1 MRVARNDLKQQ
12 QQHEGQ
18 RQTSNDDKH
27 PIFFGMRFGHR
38 ITECDSTAGCDST
51 MADGDSTLTRDHDS
65 TAMKHDSTAFGD
77 STATRDQ
84 QHGGMWYGQ
93 WTGCDSTVANGDST
107 LTKGHDST
115 AMKHDST
122 AFGESTAADKRS
134 TARRHVVWMGW
145 TADDVVC
152 YFILLEYSCFIF
164 DFTTLLRV

>member
-18 RQTSNDDKH
+18 RQQATTTN
-27 PIFFGMRFGHR
+27 IQFFGMRFGHR

-51 MADGDSTLTRDHDS
+51 MADGDSTLTRD
-65 TAMKHDSTAFGD
+65 
-77 STATRDQ
+77 
-84 QHGGMWYGQ
+84 
-93 WTGCDSTVANGDST
+93 
-107 LTKGHDST
+107 HDST